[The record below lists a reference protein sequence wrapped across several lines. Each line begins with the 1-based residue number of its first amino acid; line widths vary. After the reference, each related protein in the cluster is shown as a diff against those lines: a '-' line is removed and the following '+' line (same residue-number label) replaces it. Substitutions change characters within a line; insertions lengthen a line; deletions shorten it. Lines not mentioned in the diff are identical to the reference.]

1 MKVSRPPVRTGM
13 STPCRVLVVDDDADT
28 REALA
33 DALSYAG
40 YLVEQAGGG
49 REALA
54 SIASAGLPDVILL
67 DLHMPD
73 VGGEQ
78 VLEKL
83 RQTNARIVLMTADSS
98 ARVLRF
104 AQDAKLL
111 QKPVGLEE
119 LEAAVK
125 EACAAA

>member
-1 MKVSRPPVRTGM
+1 M
-13 STPCRVLVVDDDADT
+13 STPCKVLVVDDDADT

-33 DALSYAG
+33 DALTYAG

-49 REALA
+49 RDALERI
-54 SIASAGLPDVILL
+54 SRSGIPDVILL

-73 VGGEQ
+73 VNGEQ
-78 VLEKL
+78 VLD
-83 RQTNARIVLMTADSS
+83 RIRGCNARVILLTADTS

-104 AQDAKLL
+104 ARDAKLVH
-111 QKPVGLEE
+111 KPVGLDE

-125 EACAAA
+125 EACAA

>member
-1 MKVSRPPVRTGM
+1 MG
-13 STPCRVLVVDDDADT
+13 TPCKVLVVDDDDDT

-33 DALSYAG
+33 DALTYAG

-54 SIASAGLPDVILL
+54 LLSRSGIPDVILL

-73 VGGEQ
+73 VDGEQ
-78 VLEKL
+78 VLERL
-83 RQTNARIVLMTADSS
+83 RGCSARIILLTADTS

-104 AQDAKLL
+104 ARDAKLVH
-111 QKPVGLEE
+111 KPVGLDE
-119 LEAAVK
+119 LEAVVK
-125 EACAAA
+125 EACAA

>member
-1 MKVSRPPVRTGM
+1 M
-13 STPCRVLVVDDDADT
+13 STRCRVLVVDDDGDT

-33 DALSYAG
+33 DALAYAG

-54 SIASAGLPDVILL
+54 RISESGVPDVILL

-73 VGGEQ
+73 VDGEQ
-78 VLEKL
+78 VLEQL
-83 RQTNARIVLMTADSS
+83 RGCSARVIMLTADSS

-104 AQDAKLL
+104 ARDAKLVR
-111 QKPVGLEE
+111 KPVGLDE

-125 EACAAA
+125 EACAA